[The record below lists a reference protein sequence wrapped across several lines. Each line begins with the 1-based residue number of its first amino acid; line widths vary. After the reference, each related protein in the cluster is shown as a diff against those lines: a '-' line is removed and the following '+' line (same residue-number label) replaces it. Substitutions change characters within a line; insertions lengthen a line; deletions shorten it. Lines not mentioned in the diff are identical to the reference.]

1 MSIEQLIG
9 RVVASE
15 IRKTYRLEK
24 EEEAKPIKPLIEPE
38 LPHNYPV
45 HPGYFYV
52 VNGQVIESPIS
63 GDVAKLRRVLNLPY
77 AAVCRC
83 DIYSRQI

>member
-9 RVVASE
+9 RVVAGE
-15 IRKTYRLEK
+15 IRMAYRLEK
-24 EEEAKPIKPLIEPE
+24 EEKDMIIKPLSEPE
-38 LPHNYPV
+38 LPHDYPV